1 MESSEDAAAS
11 AALAKIESLLA
22 HPGQFGEVFEKA
34 ELGDWDWASVHIY
47 LPQPD
52 IQSAIT
58 PPFMEAFLVLQKQI
72 YQLAALAKTGLADIG
87 QLGDAERNELLLS
100 VIVTGGSSDY
110 LVQLK
115 EPLEKLLKRMVGK
128 MTGKQAAIVI
138 VCLGTLLASPWAFS
152 AWLDQ
157 TKTLKLEE
165 LKSKDHL
172 AALQAIQFAN
182 EEQSKAFN
190 RVIEILASQGDV
202 GKRALEVITQT
213 NEALLKAAASN
224 PKTTVNDVEI
234 TRAEAD
240 LLRTPTRKR
249 AQQKI
254 VKQEVKVVDINTT
267 DPSDLQIILWD
278 PSSEVQHRI
287 RFKDDL
293 FAGEGRHKLFDA
305 LEKRTPLWVELA
317 IKEIDGEIKSVQ
329 LLRTIDRPT
338 NLISDADDDA
348 N

>member
-1 MESSEDAAAS
+1 MELSEDGAAS
-11 AALAKIESLLA
+11 AALAKIESLFA
-22 HPGQFGEVFEKA
+22 NPAQFGEMFEKVD
-34 ELGDWDWASVHIY
+34 LGDWDWASVHVY

-72 YQLAALAKTGLADIG
+72 YQLAALAKTGVADVG
-87 QLGDAERNELLLS
+87 QLGDLERNELLLN

-110 LVQLK
+110 LAQLK
-115 EPLEKLLKRMVGK
+115 KPLEKLLHRMVGK

-138 VCLGTLLASPWAFS
+138 VCLGTLIASPWAFS

-202 GKRALEVITQT
+202 GKRALEVVAQT
-213 NEALLKAAASN
+213 NEALLKAASSN
-224 PKTTVNDVEI
+224 PTTSINNVEI

-254 VKQEVKVVDINTT
+254 VQQEVKVVDINTT
-267 DPSDLQIILWD
+267 DPSDLQIILLD
-278 PSSEVQHRI
+278 PSSDAQHRI

-317 IKEIDGEIKSVQ
+317 IKEIEGETKSVQ

-338 NLISDADDDA
+338 NLISDADEDA

>member
-1 MESSEDAAAS
+1 MELSEDAAAS
-11 AALAKIESLLA
+11 AALAKIEGLLA
-22 HPGQFGEVFEKA
+22 NPAQFGEVFEKV
-34 ELGDWDWASVHIY
+34 ELGDWDWASVHVYI
-47 LPQPD
+47 PQPD

-72 YQLAALAKTGLADIG
+72 YQLAAFAKTGLADIG
-87 QLGDAERNELLLS
+87 QLGDSERNELLLS
-100 VIVTGGSSDY
+100 VVVTGGSSDY
-110 LVQLK
+110 VAQLK
-115 EPLEKLLKRMVGK
+115 GPLAKLLNRMFGK

-138 VCLGTLLASPWAFS
+138 VCLGTLIASPWAFS

-157 TKTLKLEE
+157 TKILKLEE
-165 LKSKDHL
+165 LKSKDHV
-172 AALQAIQFAN
+172 AALHAIQFAN
-182 EEQSKAFN
+182 AEQSKAFN

-202 GKRALEVITQT
+202 GKRALEVVTQT

-224 PKTTVNDVEI
+224 PKTSINDVEI
-234 TRAEAD
+234 TRSEAD

-254 VKQEVKVVDINTT
+254 IKQEVKVVDINTT
-267 DPSDLQIILWD
+267 DPSDLQIILFD
-278 PSSEVQHRI
+278 PSSDAQHRI

-305 LEKRTPLWVELA
+305 LEQRSLLWVELA
-317 IKEIDGEIKSVQ
+317 IKEVDGEIKSVQ

-338 NLISDADDDA
+338 NLISDADEDA